1 MKLYKKSTLR
11 NWSKEGLLEYI
22 ERLQN
27 NLSNEENLN
36 NHMYSTI
43 TAVMKKDRA
52 FSKAVGEV
60 LDVWNKSSAHRYEVE
75 E

>member
-11 NWSKEGLLEYI
+11 NWSKEELLEYI

-36 NHMYSTI
+36 NHMYLTI

-60 LDVWNKSSAHRYEVE
+60 LDVWNKSSGHRYEVE